1 MARTRWYIAALL
13 LIPLSDA
20 LLLVVLSQWIEW
32 PIIVALVVLTG
43 LVGMLLVRAEGRATL
58 RRLQRKL
65 ATGDLPTNELMDGAM
80 LIAAGAFLLT
90 PGLVTDTI
98 GFAFALPFTR
108 YPVREVLKR
117 YVVKPYLDKRAEG
130 FVSGNVWVGG
140 FPDPEEY
147 GGSAQADGFG
157 GGGPDGRSGGAG
169 GGGGGGSSDGRAS
182 SDGGS
187 TDEDVYDVNYRVED
201 EKN

>member
-20 LLLVVLSQWIEW
+20 LLLVVLSQWIQW
-32 PIIVALVVLTG
+32 PVIVALVVLTG

-58 RRLQRKL
+58 HRLQRKL

-108 YPVREVLKR
+108 YPLREVLKR
-117 YVVKPYLDKRAEG
+117 FVVKPYLDKKADG
-130 FVSGNVWVGG
+130 FVSGNVWIGG

-147 GGSAQADGFG
+147 GDGGARAGGFG
-157 GGGPDGRSGGAG
+157 DGGGPDDPGGRA
-169 GGGGGGSSDGRAS
+169 DRAS
-182 SDGGS
+182 SDGGTTS
-187 TDEDVYDVNYRVED
+187 EDVYDVNYRVED